1 MYYQGDYYSGDY
13 YQGDPGLF
21 GFIGRTI
28 KKGFR
33 AASGLVGTVLPGPGG
48 AIARRVSGALAPSRP
63 LRPAPPSARLAPPPP
78 RITAEVEQFRGYR
91 ASVNGKAARVGM
103 DASGCCPTGY
113 HPVKSGEGYCVRNRS
128 INVANPRALRRG
140 LRRVAGFAK
149 LARRARTDI
158 RRAARAVR

>member
-1 MYYQGDYYSGDY
+1 MGYYQGDYYRGDY
-13 YQGDPGLF
+13 YRGDPGLF
-21 GFIGRTI
+21 SWASKLI

-33 AASGLVGTVLPGPGG
+33 TAAGLVGAVAPGPVGF
-48 AIARRVSGALAPSRP
+48 IARRVGKHLAPSRP
-63 LRPAPPSARLAPPPP
+63 PPPAGQIP
-78 RITAEVEQFRGYR
+78 FTIEARRGQF
-91 ASVNGKAARVGM
+91 ASIDIQDGKPSRVGM

-128 INVANPRALRRG
+128 MNVANPRALRRG

-158 RRAARAVR
+158 RRAAKAVR